1 MLATLEGTDDGAENG
16 RWEGEKADVAGEE
29 FSLS

>member
-1 MLATLEGTDDGAENG
+1 MLVRLKETDDGAENG
-16 RWEGEKADVAGEE
+16 RWEGEKADAAGEE